1 MQENFTELLEDH
13 ITTQEKKRGKG
24 PGCDPDKEEAAS
36 AGEGGS
42 KSSRF
47 SLRSLMAQKEEY
59 KSIDDKDM
67 PALGR
72 SCVFSGIWWSGVFT
86 SASYAS
92 VLLQTAFKS
101 GKICSL
107 FCGRNVLN
115 KKNCCMWNVEC
126 RMSNELLNN

>member
-1 MQENFTELLEDH
+1 
-13 ITTQEKKRGKG
+13 
-24 PGCDPDKEEAAS
+24 
-36 AGEGGS
+36 
-42 KSSRF
+42 
-47 SLRSLMAQKEEY
+47 MAQKEEY

-72 SCVFSGIWWSGVFT
+72 SCVFDGICWSGVFT
-86 SASYAS
+86 SASFAS

-115 KKNCCMWNVEC
+115 KKFCCMWNVEC
-126 RMSNELLNN
+126 RMSCSIINSSSQAGIFVVVVVVVIKQANLPILSLLSYC